1 MNAISNNSKPI
12 EPKGMGKRERER
24 REKGLLLG
32 YHMQPIDYES
42 NGMLQSG
49 GCHFPLLYCLT
60 LSHHSM
66 KRWCKGNL
74 YRLSVLRL

>member
-24 REKGLLLG
+24 VIVRLPHATE
-32 YHMQPIDYES
+32 IDYES